1 MRIPQSSSSP
11 TLGPLPEHPVQRSAG
26 PILQQREPDTRDHW
40 PFPISRAH
48 HHAQSTAPTKG
59 FCAPPPP
66 EAYSTSWCMRAS
78 PSAPPV
84 SPPVSSFPPP
94 QPCLLNTLHQYPS
107 TLRMRQTSQAQPALP
122 LPAPSFPTDPPAHL
136 RQPHWLFLRVPG
148 TYPVPSATGF
158 LHILFPLSG
167 PLSPPLTK
175 LMPVH
180 LFFLRYKVH
189 TVH

>member
-1 MRIPQSSSSP
+1 MGPVALTGRDHPSDGVVTCSGASP
-11 TLGPLPEHPVQRSAG
+11 RAFP

-107 TLRMRQTSQAQPALP
+107 TLRMRRIFSYGVCNLVPRPRIQPGPHVLGDWPSSSVHAIFQAKILECITIPFSRGSSQPR
-122 LPAPSFPTDPPAHL
+122 D
-136 RQPHWLFLRVPG
+136 
-148 TYPVPSATGF
+148 
-158 LHILFPLSG
+158 
-167 PLSPPLTK
+167 
-175 LMPVH
+175 
-180 LFFLRYKVH
+180 
-189 TVH
+189 